1 MKRLLLMTF
10 TLALVVIGAL
20 GLYKLRFSDNLE
32 IVEQNYKEELVFK
45 GVKGATSMSFDD
57 KDNYYL
63 STSSEVI
70 KVNEKG
76 KSEKIFSNDN
86 FNICSLVWYKDK
98 LYFVSNTS
106 LYSYD
111 LKSRKEKQLI
121 GNIPNYGD
129 YKNGKL
135 MIKDGSLYLTI
146 GAATNSG
153 VVGEDNNWINK
164 SNIYDLTPKP
174 ISLSGRTFGKNNGVP
189 FVPYGT
195 LITKGQTVPA
205 NSLGNASI
213 IKINLSNNRQE
224 LYAWGIRN
232 VEGID
237 FTSKGNI
244 FAVVGG
250 MEERGARPVIGDK
263 DYIYEIKGGATW
275 YGWPDYS
282 GGDPVDSPRFRKE
295 GKEKTY
301 FALDNH
307 PTSDPPAPLY
317 QHNYVS
323 SLKSLAIDK
332 TGIIMEKDSMFIYD
346 KEESN
351 IFNITDEGGI
361 IKVAKLNKSCS
372 VVDLKINKDKLYV
385 LEGTNGKVYSI
396 SKVKGG
402 FHINLSKK
410 NTFYILSLIMLV
422 IIVLMIKFSI
432 SSKEK
437 SSSSK

>member
-1 MKRLLLMTF
+1 MKRLLLMVF
-10 TLALVVIGAL
+10 TLAMVVIGAF
-20 GLYKLRFSDNLE
+20 GLYKLRFSSNLE
-32 IVEQNYKEELVFK
+32 IIEQSYKEELVFK
-45 GVKGATSMSFDD
+45 GVKGATSISFDD

-76 KSEKIFSNDN
+76 KSEKLFSDDN
-86 FNICSLVWYKDK
+86 FNICSLAWDKDK

-111 LKSRKEKQLI
+111 LKSNKEKQLI
-121 GNIPNYGD
+121 SNIPNYGD
-129 YKNGKL
+129 YKNSKL

-153 VVGEDNNWINK
+153 VVGEDNEWINK
-164 SNIYDLTPKP
+164 SNVYDLTPKP
-174 ISLSGRTFGKNNGVP
+174 VSLSGRSFGKDNGAP
-189 FVPYGT
+189 FVPFGT
-195 LITKGQTVPA
+195 LITKGQIVPA

-232 VEGID
+232 VEGMD
-237 FTSKGNI
+237 FTSKGNV

-250 MEERGARPVIGDK
+250 MEERGSRPVIGDK

-323 SLKSLAIDK
+323 SLKALAIDK

-351 IFNITDEGGI
+351 IFNMTDEGGI
-361 IKVAKLNKSCS
+361 IKVAKVNKSCT

-402 FHINLSKK
+402 FHIDLSKK

-422 IIVLMIKFSI
+422 IIILMIKFSI